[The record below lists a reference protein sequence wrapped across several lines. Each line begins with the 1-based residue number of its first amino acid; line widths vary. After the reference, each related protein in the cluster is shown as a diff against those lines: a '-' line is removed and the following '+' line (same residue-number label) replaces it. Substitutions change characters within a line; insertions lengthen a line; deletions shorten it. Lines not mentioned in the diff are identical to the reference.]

1 MYMYIYIYI
10 PYNYI
15 IYPIFIDYSYIPM
28 IHFSSRKR
36 LGSGGRGAAGE
47 RAVSLR
53 GEESEDRLLSLVRRT
68 GTGR

>member
-1 MYMYIYIYI
+1 
-10 PYNYI
+10 
-15 IYPIFIDYSYIPM
+15 M